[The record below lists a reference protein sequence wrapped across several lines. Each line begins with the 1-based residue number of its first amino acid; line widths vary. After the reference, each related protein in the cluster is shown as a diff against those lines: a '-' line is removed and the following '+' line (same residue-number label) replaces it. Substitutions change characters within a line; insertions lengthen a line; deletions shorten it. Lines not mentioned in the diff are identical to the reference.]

1 MNRYIYSPL
10 ENAFYAVALKTSYEV
25 SGTWP
30 ADAVE
35 MADDIS
41 AVYMAEP
48 PEEKIRAAG
57 DDGYPVWI
65 NKPEPTQDELID
77 IASADK
83 QQRIDQVNEY
93 MNSKQWPGKA
103 AIGRLKGDE
112 LSQYHRWLDYLDAL
126 EAVDTSAP
134 QEISW
139 PAAPDY

>member
-35 MADDIS
+35 MTDDIS

-48 PEEKIRAAG
+48 PEEKIRTAG
-57 DDGYPVWI
+57 DGGYPVWV

-83 QQRIDQVNEY
+83 QQRIDQVNEF

-126 EAVDTSAP
+126 EAVDTTAP

-139 PAAPDY
+139 PTPPEY